1 MTSFETRWKSRLQQ
15 TGEDKGDSASQTSEE
30 ETPPRTPTPDSAL
43 QGLREEKNRVQA
55 ERRDLAKSPKML
67 LAHREIPLAK
77 ARKLEGTIDR
87 LIQIQSQQTSPNSTF
102 SPLEAKQSEDE
113 FSHFSD
119 EKTLQCPKPTPSA
132 DSPNPSHQLLQQ
144 NRTLE
149 SLLSESQRKI
159 QELVSQNS
167 DLAERQEVLQH
178 ELRLTVTTL
187 EQCRDFKLACGDYVR
202 ALEKELGRAR
212 LGRGLH
218 FEEILRSFAER
229 IETWEEG
236 GEGLTE
242 EKLRE
247 IEEAAEEVARENAA
261 LKAKVQQVNGKN
273 QHLKTKL
280 QESMRACDKLSAQ
293 KLAFE
298 DTISALEKASKV
310 HQSEQRSLQQRLKS
324 ASDSHKEAEE
334 TLKSLTNE
342 VNRLTVDLQNA
353 AIRCQKAESG
363 SRESERPIGNPD
375 TQVAYLLQ
383 RKENEELL
391 IERKRLLASVDSLQK
406 QVQKTT
412 EELRIERQ
420 SQETASKTIA
430 DLTAKKA
437 DCDKLRSALKK
448 EETLRKRLESEL
460 TELKSQASTET
471 SKQTSDLE
479 STAAA
484 LKTCKL
490 QFKRATD
497 KLQHLQ
503 TLREQMQDALTA
515 ATTQV
520 AGLQEQVGRQLET
533 LREKDK
539 SVGKSERK
547 VCDLE
552 VAIAA
557 MQTKYEGWEE
567 KLRLAEDRESEFLCE
582 IQRLKAELAKRPRP
596 QAVPEA
602 GENVELRGYF
612 ETWLQ
617 TLPPTPQ

>member
-1 MTSFETRWKSRLQQ
+1 MQQ
-15 TGEDKGDSASQTSEE
+15 TCEDKTWEKGDDVSYTSQG

-43 QGLREEKNRVQA
+43 QGLREEKNKVQA
-55 ERRDLAKSPKML
+55 ERRELAKSPKML

-102 SPLEAKQSEDE
+102 SPLEAKQSIDE

-119 EKTLQCPKPTPSA
+119 EKTLECPQPPKLTHSI
-132 DSPNPSHQLLQQ
+132 DSSNLLLQQ
-144 NRTLE
+144 NRNLE
-149 SLLSESQRKI
+149 SLLSQSQRKI
-159 QELVSQNS
+159 QELVAQNS

-187 EQCRDFKLACGDYVR
+187 EQCRDFKLTCGDYVR
-202 ALEKELGRAR
+202 ALEKELSRAR
-212 LGRGLH
+212 LGKGLH

-229 IETWEEG
+229 IDTLEEGG

-247 IEEAAEEVARENAA
+247 IEEAAEEVAKENAA
-261 LKAKVQQVNGKN
+261 LKAKMQQVNGKN
-273 QHLKTKL
+273 QLLKGKL
-280 QESMRACDKLSAQ
+280 QESMRTCDKLSAQ
-293 KLAFE
+293 KLALE
-298 DTISALEKASKV
+298 DTISTLEKTVKT
-310 HQSEQRSLQQRLKS
+310 HQSDQKSLQQKLKI
-324 ASDSHKEAEE
+324 ASDSHNEAEE
-334 TLKSLTNE
+334 TIKSLTSE

-353 AIRCQKAESG
+353 TIRCQRAESESKG
-363 SRESERPIGNPD
+363 SERQIGTSD
-375 TQVAYLLQ
+375 TQVAYLLL
-383 RKENEELL
+383 RKESEELQ
-391 IERKRLLASVDSLQK
+391 IERKRLLASVDGLQM
-406 QVQKTT
+406 QLQKTT
-412 EELRIERQ
+412 EELKIERQ
-420 SQETASKTIA
+420 NQEIASKTIA
-430 DLTAKKA
+430 DLTSRKS

-448 EETLRKRLESEL
+448 EENLRKRLESEL
-460 TELKSQASTET
+460 HELKFQASTET

-479 STAAA
+479 SSTAA

-490 QFKRATD
+490 QLKRATD

-520 AGLQEQVGRQLET
+520 TSLQEQVSKQLET

-552 VAIAA
+552 VAIKALQA
-557 MQTKYEGWEE
+557 KYEEWEE
-567 KLRLAEDRESEFLCE
+567 KLKMAEDRESEFLSE

-596 QAVPEA
+596 QSVPEA

-617 TLPPTPQ
+617 TLPPAPQ